1 MLAFTIAIAVAFSRA
16 HFPCRNRAIFPAKTW
31 FAKTFTDLAKSMS
44 TATFWANFF
53 AECNDLA
60 CCATVARLAGTF
72 AIDAQATITTL
83 WCTRT
88 RLSSFTKFSR
98 KAWVTKASLIET
110 QSPQVAIL
118 RALMRFATIISVI
131 TWIALAFTTNR
142 AQSTIAA
149 YSIVKV
155 SVSFWAFRRNITR
168 AVVALV
174 VRVAKTFAN
183 MTITMHRAIFWAAF
197 VCSSNFAG
205 FSTVAHLTF
214 AFTTNTYTTFTATL
228 RALYRDGTSF
238 AGESSIT
245 IATTVQ
251 TFTMST
257 ASFWAR
263 NYYVTMFA
271 LVSRMAMTLAMA
283 AITMI
288 AAAFCA
294 TFKLDLASFTT
305 ESRETVAFAS
315 YAISISIACAF
326 VSIVSRAANLD
337 LAADASETGF
347 AVAQRAGRRLGETT
361 TIPVAFLV
369 TLQLAALTSE
379 ALFTRT

>member
-1 MLAFTIAIAVAFSRA
+1 
-16 HFPCRNRAIFPAKTW
+16 
-31 FAKTFTDLAKSMS
+31 
-44 TATFWANFF
+44 
-53 AECNDLA
+53 
-60 CCATVARLAGTF
+60 
-72 AIDAQATITTL
+72 
-83 WCTRT
+83 
-88 RLSSFTKFSR
+88 
-98 KAWVTKASLIET
+98 
-110 QSPQVAIL
+110 
-118 RALMRFATIISVI
+118 MRFATIISVI

-228 RALYRDGTSF
+228 RALYRDCTSF
-238 AGESSIT
+238 ARESSIT
-245 IATTVQ
+245 IATSIK
-251 TFTMST
+251 TFAMST

-288 AAAFCA
+288 AASFCA

-326 VSIVSRAANLD
+326 ISIVSRAANLD
-337 LAADASETGF
+337 LALTPLKPGLQSHKGRVGVLAK
-347 AVAQRAGRRLGETT
+347 QRPFPLH
-361 TIPVAFLV
+361 FLSHCSS
-369 TLQLAALTSE
+369 QP
-379 ALFTRT
+379 